1 MENKLLK
8 DIAEYIEEHYWYS
21 DRHNKIREQFKDV
34 RFSVS
39 VINKESWSE
48 RLKNK
53 FDFIFAHMEDTLTQ
67 RLWKVIK
74 QKGLSDVDVYKRAN
88 LDRRLFSKMRK
99 EKSYKP
105 SKNTA
110 LAIVIALELD
120 KAAADDLLSR
130 AGFALSGGNKDD
142 VIIRYFIEHKQYDIN
157 IINEV
162 LDYYGFPILG
172 ERKS

>member
-1 MENKLLK
+1 
-8 DIAEYIEEHYWYS
+8 
-21 DRHNKIREQFKDV
+21 
-34 RFSVS
+34 
-39 VINKESWSE
+39 
-48 RLKNK
+48 
-53 FDFIFAHMEDTLTQ
+53 
-67 RLWKVIK
+67 
-74 QKGLSDVDVYKRAN
+74 
-88 LDRRLFSKMRK
+88 MRK
-99 EKSYKP
+99 EKTYKP

-110 LAIVIALELD
+110 IAIVIALELD

-130 AGFALSGGNKDD
+130 AGFALSGVNKDD